1 MPRKQKEFKEGLNG
15 RKVWKNATDAVFRN
29 LQGDRKGN
37 ATNDPVGAGFSTEN
51 LEDFREQALDWLSDH
66 SELASRT
73 LERTDWDEVY
83 AYFKKV
89 REGTL

>member
-15 RKVWKNATDAVFRN
+15 RKVWRSATTAVMNN
-29 LQGDRKGN
+29 LQDPLC
-37 ATNDPVGAGFSTEN
+37 DPVGAKLRTGTM
-51 LEDFREQALDWLSDH
+51 EDYRDQAMRLLADQSNLSDK
-66 SELASRT
+66 T